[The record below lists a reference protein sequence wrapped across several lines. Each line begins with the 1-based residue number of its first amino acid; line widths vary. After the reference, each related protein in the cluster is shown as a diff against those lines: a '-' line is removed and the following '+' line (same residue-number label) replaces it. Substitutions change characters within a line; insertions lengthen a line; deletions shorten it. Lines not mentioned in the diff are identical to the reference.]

1 MMGTSILQVNDLRKR
16 FGGLTAVDGVAFTVE
31 EGEIFGIVGPN
42 GAGKT
47 VLLNCVSGL
56 LRPDSGSVITLG
68 RDTTFWPPERKC
80 TLGVSRTF
88 QIPRP
93 FPRLT
98 LLENVMVAAEFGR
111 RDSAAG
117 QARSVAERW
126 LEFVGLDHAS
136 SLPAAQLN
144 ALDLKRLDLARALGS
159 EPKLLLLDEVGAGLM
174 TGEVPRLVALIR
186 HINELGITIV
196 MVEHVVKTITE
207 LCHRVLVL
215 DYGRSVIEGPPKAVI
230 EEPAV
235 IEAYLGKHYRPATG
249 APS

>member
-1 MMGTSILQVNDLRKR
+1 MMGTGILQVNDLRKR
-16 FGGLTAVDGVAFTVE
+16 FGGLTAVDGVSFTVE

-111 RDSAAG
+111 KDSAAG

-126 LEFVGLDHAS
+126 LEFVGLDDVG

-144 ALDLKRLDLARALGS
+144 
-159 EPKLLLLDEVGAGLM
+159 
-174 TGEVPRLVALIR
+174 
-186 HINELGITIV
+186 
-196 MVEHVVKTITE
+196 
-207 LCHRVLVL
+207 
-215 DYGRSVIEGPPKAVI
+215 
-230 EEPAV
+230 
-235 IEAYLGKHYRPATG
+235 
-249 APS
+249 